1 METFITIYSITIT
14 IIAYIAGRKVYTKYP
29 SPFTTPV
36 FLCTIAIVS
45 VLLISGLHFEDYIL
59 AKEIIT
65 YFLGP
70 ATVALAIPLYKN
82 RAIIAKY
89 AIPAISGI
97 ILGLAVTLC
106 IAIIIAKLFSFSLN
120 MVQALAV
127 KSVTVPIA
135 VEIMSL
141 YEGDANLAAAF
152 VLITGIL
159 GTMIAPWLMDKLH
172 ITMPFARGIAYG
184 TIAHGFGTAH
194 AAQES
199 EFTGAVAGVAM
210 AMAGI
215 IIAFCFPMI
224 DSFL

>member
-1 METFITIYSITIT
+1 METFITIYSISIT
-14 IIAYIAGRKVYTKYP
+14 IIAYILARKIYMKYP

-36 FLCTIAIVS
+36 FLCTVAVIS
-45 VLLISGLHFEDYIL
+45 TLLISNLHFEDYVV
-59 AKEIIT
+59 AKDIIT

-70 ATVALAIPLYKN
+70 STVALAVPLYKN

-89 AIPAISGI
+89 AIPAISGT
-97 ILGLAVTLC
+97 ILGLAFTLC

-141 YEGDANLAAAF
+141 YEGDENLAAAF

-199 EFTGAVAGVAM
+199 EFTGAVAGAAM
-210 AMAGI
+210 AIAGI
-215 IIAFCFPMI
+215 IIAFCFPLFYP
-224 DSFL
+224 FL